1 MEKMTKIIIAIMV
14 VIILIIIITI
24 VLLNLNKTLIEKEQ
38 KEADNPETVAFID
51 IEELTNKNLFFQ
63 IQYNI
68 NEYYQYLQEKN
79 EEAIKSISKENIV
92 TLKNQNN
99 YNFKAMSMYVLDK
112 ISNITVYVEGV
123 TLKEG
128 IEDIYY
134 LIVNIDYSNNTFEII
149 NSSKEEFENAK
160 NSKILSKYKQDI
172 IITKNQYNR
181 IQEINITDFEI
192 LQYYFE
198 DYKYKALYKTQEAF
212 EIIDNEYRQK
222 KFGNSFETYKQ
233 YINDNINRLK
243 DANIVKHGITRNGQ
257 YCTYIAYDNYN
268 NYYKI
273 IETDINKYTIILDNY
288 TIETNEF
295 LGEYNKLSAK
305 EKVHTNIDKIIKLIN
320 EKNYT
325 ELYQSLNNNFKNTY
339 FKTQVEF
346 ESYVK
351 NKFFDNNLVGA
362 IEIEEEGEVYIVK
375 VPYKESLST
384 AADVGKITI
393 NMKLGEGTK
402 FEISFNMQ

>member
-24 VLLNLNKTLIEKEQ
+24 VLLNLNNTLIEKEQ